1 MYKIESHVVMTTT
14 QDYIENYVDVP
25 KFLGYCKKC
34 DSYGK
39 NWSCPEFNFDAKEL
53 WKKYKY
59 VYIIGTKVIF
69 DKDIIDKIEDKE
81 SVKKLME
88 DALWKEKKV
97 LMEKLWKLEEDY
109 PGAISLS
116 AGSCKLCKTCQ
127 RQIDK
132 HCIHPDKMRYS
143 IESIGG
149 DVGKTLSKLLGIEL
163 QWAKDG
169 KLPEYYTLVSGL
181 LTNKGDI
188 TIEI

>member
-14 QDYIENYVDVP
+14 EDYIENYVDVP
-25 KFLGYCKKC
+25 KFLSYCKKC

-39 NWSCPEFNFDAKEL
+39 NWSCPEFNFDAEEL

-69 DKDIIDKIEDKE
+69 DKDAINSLENMDVVKE
-81 SVKKLME
+81 QMQE
-88 DALWKEKKV
+88 ALWKEKKV

-109 PGAISLS
+109 SGAISLS

-132 HCIHPDKMRYS
+132 PCIHPDKMRYS

>member
-1 MYKIESHVVMTTT
+1 MYKTKSHVVITATE
-14 QDYIENYVDVP
+14 DYIENYVDVP

-59 VYIIGTKVIF
+59 VYIIGTKIIFNKDVINSL
-69 DKDIIDKIEDKE
+69 DEDVAKE
-81 SVKKLME
+81 QMQE
-88 DALWKEKKV
+88 ALWQEKKT
-97 LMEKLWKLEEDY
+97 LLEKLWKLEEDY
-109 PGAISLS
+109 PGALSLS
-116 AGSCKLCKTCQ
+116 AGSCKLCPKCQ
-127 RQIDK
+127 RQIDRS
-132 HCIHPDKMRYS
+132 CIHPDKMRYS

-169 KLPEYYTLVSGL
+169 KLPEYYTLVSGF
-181 LTNKGDI
+181 LTNCGNI